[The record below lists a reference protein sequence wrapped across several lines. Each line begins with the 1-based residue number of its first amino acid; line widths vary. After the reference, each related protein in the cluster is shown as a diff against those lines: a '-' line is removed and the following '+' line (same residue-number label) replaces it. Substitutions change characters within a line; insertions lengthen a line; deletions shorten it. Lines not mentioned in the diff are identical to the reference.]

1 MILAALLLSSLCL
14 SACTSAPLATAA
26 SQCANLDW
34 FESGRSDGALGML
47 VSPQSHLKPGCDLR
61 STQFNRELYSN
72 GHDVGLLDYCTTKVG
87 LDMGKDGKPYAHVCP
102 EYLEAG
108 FLRGYDLGTKIRRL
122 ELENTEV
129 EDRMLEASGENS
141 ASESQPTSDPR
152 SEIELEQLRKRRSQ
166 IDSEINDLEQR
177 SL

>member
-1 MILAALLLSSLCL
+1 
-14 SACTSAPLATAA
+14 
-26 SQCANLDW
+26 
-34 FESGRSDGALGML
+34 ML
-47 VSPQSHLKPGCDLR
+47 ENPHSRLKPGCDLG
-61 STQFNRELYSN
+61 TTKFNRELYSN
-72 GHDVGLLDYCTTKVG
+72 GHDVGLLEYCTTKVG
-87 LDMGKDGKPYAHVCP
+87 LDMGKDGKAYGHVCP

-141 ASESQPTSDPR
+141 ASESRPASDPR

-166 IDSEINDLEQR
+166 IDNEINDLEQR